1 MKSLLNSPSS
11 LLQRCK
17 MTALFH
23 ALLLGFT
30 SMASAHPGHY
40 HPPDETDEFDMLR
53 ANFLHLHG
61 MLEISAACIALAA
74 VVVYKMNRKKHV
86 RIATAIVFG
95 SALTF
100 LALH

>member
-1 MKSLLNSPSS
+1 
-11 LLQRCK
+11 
-17 MTALFH
+17 
-23 ALLLGFT
+23 
-30 SMASAHPGHY
+30 
-40 HPPDETDEFDMLR
+40 MLR

>member
-1 MKSLLNSPSS
+1 MSKLVRTIKFLAV
-11 LLQRCK
+11 
-17 MTALFH
+17 TH
-23 ALLLGFT
+23 ALLFCFST
-30 SMASAHPGHY
+30 SASAHPGHY

-61 MLEISAACIALAA
+61 MLEISVACIALAA
-74 VVVYKMNRKKHV
+74 VVVYKLNRKKHV